1 MGQLRDKMERDMLLK
16 NLSDRTRKTYLA
28 CVRDFVRFHRRDPR
42 DLGDEEIKAFL
53 HHLIVEKKSS
63 QSTVS
68 QMYSALK
75 FFYTVTLEREWNETG
90 IPRGRRTYKLPVVLS
105 KQEVEAIFDATVS
118 RKYRTIF
125 ATIYSAGLRLREA
138 TALVR
143 TDIDAQRMT
152 IRVRQGKGRKD
163 RYTLLS
169 RRNLELLRIHWR
181 REQPREYVFYGDDRN
196 RAIDPSSIQKAFRRS
211 VEKSGIAKQATIHT
225 LRHSF
230 ATHLLEAG
238 CDILHIQK
246 LLGHRSPSTT
256 AVYLHVQRAG
266 LTKIGSPLED
276 LDGKC
281 LGLS

>member
-1 MGQLRDKMERDMLLK
+1 MGELRDKMDRDMMLK

-28 CVRDFVRFHRRDPR
+28 CVRDFVNYHRRDPR
-42 DLGDEEIKAFL
+42 ELDDEQIKVFL
-53 HHLIVEKKSS
+53 HHLLVERKVS

-68 QMYSALK
+68 QVYSALK
-75 FFYTVTLEREWNETG
+75 FFYVVTLEREWNETG

-105 KQEVEAIFDATVS
+105 KREVEAILGATGNL
-118 RKYRTIF
+118 KYRTIF

-138 TALVR
+138 TGLVR

-169 RRNLELLRIHWR
+169 RRNLDLLLRYWR
-181 REQPREYVFYGDDRN
+181 REQPREYVFYGIDRN
-196 RAIDPSSIQKAFRRS
+196 RAIDPSSVQRQFHRS
-211 VEKSGIAKQATIHT
+211 VAKAGIAKKASIHT

-246 LLGHRSPSTT
+246 LLGHCSPSTT
-256 AVYLHVQRAG
+256 AVYLHVQRG
-266 LTKIGSPLED
+266 SLSKIGSPLED

-281 LGLS
+281 LGLG

>member
-1 MGQLRDKMERDMLLK
+1 MGELRDKMDRDMLLK

-28 CVRDFVRFHRRDPR
+28 CVRDFVRFHHRDPR
-42 DLGDEEIKAFL
+42 ELGDGEIKAFL
-53 HHLIVEKKSS
+53 HHLIVEKKAS

-75 FFYTVTLEREWNETG
+75 FFYTVTLERKWNETG

-105 KQEVEAIFDATVS
+105 KPEVEAVFGATVS
-118 RKYRTIF
+118 LKYRTIF

-138 TALVR
+138 TGLVR
-143 TDIDAQRMT
+143 TDIDSQRMT

-169 RRNLELLRIHWR
+169 KRNLEMLRRYWR
-181 REQPREYVFYGDDRN
+181 QEQPREYVFYGDDRN
-196 RAIDPSSIQKAFRRS
+196 RAINPSSIQKTFRRS
-211 VEKSGIAKQATIHT
+211 VIESGISKQATIHT

-230 ATHLLEAG
+230 ATHLLEGG
-238 CDILHIQK
+238 CDVLHIQK

-256 AVYLHVQRAG
+256 AVYLHVQRG
-266 LTKIGSPLED
+266 SLSNIGSPLED
-276 LDGKC
+276 VDGNC

>member
-1 MGQLRDKMERDMLLK
+1 MGQLRDKMDRDMLLK
-16 NLSDRTRKTYLA
+16 NLSDRTRKTYLC
-28 CVRDFVRFHRRDPR
+28 CVRDFVRFHRRDPKE
-42 DLGDEEIKAFL
+42 LGDEQIKVFL
-53 HHLIVEKKSS
+53 HHLIVEKKAS

-105 KQEVEAIFDATVS
+105 KREVEAILGATVS
-118 RKYRTIF
+118 LKYRTIF

-138 TALVR
+138 TGLLR

-169 RRNLELLRIHWR
+169 RRNLELLLNHWR
-181 REQPREYVFYGDDRN
+181 REQPREYLFYGDDRN
-196 RAIDPSSIQKAFRRS
+196 RAIDPSSIQKAFHRS
-211 VEKSGIAKQATIHT
+211 VIKSGIAKKATIHT

-256 AVYLHVQRAG
+256 AVYLHVQRGG
-266 LTKIGSPLED
+266 LSKIGSPLED

-281 LGLS
+281 LGLN